1 LHINNNGKQRQTMK
15 GIVLAGGSG
24 TRLYP
29 ITKGVSKQMLPI
41 YDKPMIYYPISVL
54 MTAGIRDILIIS
66 TPYDLP
72 GFRRLLGDG
81 SDYGVHFEFAE
92 QPSPDGLA
100 QAFIIGREFIG
111 NDSACLVLGDNI
123 FHGVGFSQLLHQ
135 AVQTADQENKATV
148 FGYWVSDPERYGVAE
163 FDRQGNCLSIEEKPE
178 HPKSNYAVVGLY
190 FYPNKVVDVAANIK
204 PSARGELEITT
215 VNQEF
220 LKDGELKVQTLGRGF
235 AWLDTGTHD
244 SLSEAST
251 YIEVLEKRQ
260 GLKVACLEGIAY
272 RKGWIS
278 EEKMRE
284 LAKPMLK
291 NQYGQ
296 YLLKVIDDVK
306 RFGTIDE

>member
-1 LHINNNGKQRQTMK
+1 MK

-41 YDKPMIYYPISVL
+41 FDKPMIYYPISVL
-54 MTAGIRDILIIS
+54 MLAGIREILIIS

-72 GFRRLLGDG
+72 GFKRLLGDG
-81 SDYGVHFEFAE
+81 SDYGVKFEYAE

-100 QAFIIGREFIG
+100 QAFIIGEEFIG
-111 NDSACLVLGDNI
+111 DDDVCMVLGDNI
-123 FHGVGFSQLLHQ
+123 FHGAGLGDMLRQ
-135 AVQTADQENKATV
+135 AVKDAETQRKATV
-148 FGYWVSDPERYGVAE
+148 FGYWVSDPERYGVAD
-163 FDRQGNCLSIEEKPE
+163 FDKNGNCLSIEEKPTK
-178 HPKSNYAVVGLY
+178 PKSNYAVVGLY
-190 FYPNKVVDVAANIK
+190 FYPNKVVNIAKNIK

-251 YIEVLEKRQ
+251 FIEVIEKRQ
-260 GLKVACLEGIAY
+260 GLKVACLEGIAF
-272 RKGWIS
+272 RKGWITADR
-278 EEKMRE
+278 MRE
-284 LAKPMLK
+284 LAQPMLK

-296 YLLKVIDDVK
+296 YLLRVIEEVEHTGKENLD
-306 RFGTIDE
+306 

>member
-1 LHINNNGKQRQTMK
+1 MK

-41 YDKPMIYYPISVL
+41 FDKPMIYYPVSTL
-54 MTAGIRDILIIS
+54 MHAGIRDILIIS
-66 TPYDLP
+66 TPADLP

-81 SDYGVHFEFAE
+81 SDFGVSFSYAE

-100 QAFIIGREFIG
+100 QAFIIGEEFIG
-111 NDSACLVLGDNI
+111 DDTACLILGDNI
-123 FHGVGFSQLLHQ
+123 FHGNGLGQMLRS
-135 AVQTADQENKATV
+135 AVEDAEKGLATV

-163 FDRQGNCLSIEEKPE
+163 FDKNGNCLSIEEKPSR
-178 HPKSNYAVVGLY
+178 PKSNYAVVGLY
-190 FYPNKVVDVAANIK
+190 FYPNKVVDIAKNIK

-215 VNQEF
+215 VNQHF
-220 LKDGELKVQTLGRGF
+220 LEEGILKVKTLGRGF

-251 YIEVLEKRQ
+251 FIEVIEKRQ
-260 GLKVACLEGIAY
+260 GLKIGCLEGIAY
-272 RKGWIS
+272 RKGWIG

-284 LAKPMLK
+284 LAQPMLK

-296 YLLKVIDDVK
+296 YLLRVIDEVK
-306 RFGTIDE
+306 QNGMGGNLE